1 MKENLIESLEIII
14 NKQQK
19 VIDNLKILNNI
30 QNNIIK
36 KTKKKI
42 KLNCLVFFLI
52 GITFSL
58 LFVMLYTILK

>member
-36 KTKKKI
+36 ENKKQI

>member
-36 KTKKKI
+36 KTKKK
-42 KLNCLVFFLI
+42 LN
-52 GITFSL
+52 
-58 LFVMLYTILK
+58 